1 MDAAAEARRFLLE
14 DTAQLNALDKRVVIK
29 AQKIY
34 KIQLEKIFSQ
44 CDILFSGLL
53 FAEWISGILLAMLWS
68 PRVWRGSV
76 SDTHLHVYLALWL
89 GLAIISLP
97 MLLTI
102 KKQGSVLTRH
112 VIAISQMIMTSFIIH
127 LSGGR
132 IETHFLVFASLAF
145 LSFYR
150 DWRVLVSASIIVLID
165 HIFRGA
171 YFPMSIYGVSSP
183 QTWRFLEHGFWV
195 FFGDIFFINWCLTT
209 RKEMWEMSKK
219 HALLE
224 NTNEIIE
231 SQVAARTA
239 EAKAEKER
247 FQILCAF
254 APVTIFETDQTGD
267 WTYVGQRWS
276 ELSGLP
282 PEAALGTGWQNLVH
296 VEEKS
301 VVLQSWAESI
311 QQGISWEC
319 EFRIRD
325 IDGQLKWVRGEAV
338 QCRTDLESSAIFIGS
353 IMDITDHKLSENTNR
368 RAVLIAQK
376 EDFLATLSHD
386 LKNPIIGTNRILEL
400 ILNGRMGPISRD
412 LTTIMH
418 KLKESNTS
426 LLQMI
431 QNLIAIYRYDT
442 GAEYLNF
449 EQVDLVQHA
458 RSAIAEITILANE
471 KEVQLHFEAD
481 NSLDRKYSVV
491 ADENSLKRL
500 FSNLLDNAL
509 KFTPSQ
515 GKITVTLSGTEHT
528 LNVDVINTGSF
539 IPEESR
545 KRLFNRFYQGEEGKS
560 YVPGTG
566 LGLYIC
572 SQIVQAHHADISCV
586 SVPENGG
593 ETRFRVSFETE
604 KQTSSSN
611 LEQLG
616 VQSSTQHDKVHYG
629 A

>member
-1 MDAAAEARRFLLE
+1 MSAAGKAKNFMQE

-34 KIQLEKIFSQ
+34 KIQLEKIFGQ

-53 FAEWISGILLAMLWS
+53 FAEWISGVLLAMIWS
-68 PRVWRGSV
+68 PRVWKGSV

-97 MLLTI
+97 LFLTL
-102 KKQGSVLTRH
+102 KKQGSALTRH
-112 VIAISQMIMTSFIIH
+112 VIAISQMIMTAFIIH

-145 LSFYR
+145 ISFYR
-150 DWRVLVSASIIVLID
+150 DWKVLVSASIVVLID
-165 HIFRGA
+165 HVFRGA
-171 YFPMSIYGVSSP
+171 YFPMSIYGETSP
-183 QTWRFLEHGFWV
+183 QTWRFIEHGFWV

-254 APVTIFETDQTGD
+254 APVTIFETDQLGN

-276 ELSGLP
+276 ELTGLA
-282 PEAALGTGWQNLVH
+282 PEAALQTGWQNLIH

-301 VVLQSWAESI
+301 GVLESWAKCIRKETN
-311 QQGISWEC
+311 WEC

-325 IDGQLKWVRGEAV
+325 IDGHLKWVRGEAAP
-338 QCRTDLESSAIFIGS
+338 CRTDLKSEAIFIGS
-353 IMDITDHKLSENTNR
+353 IMDISDHKLSENTNR

-400 ILNGRMGPISRD
+400 ILNGRMGPISSD

-418 KLKESNTS
+418 KLKESNNS

-449 EQVDLVQHA
+449 ELVDLVHYA
-458 RSAIAEITILANE
+458 RLAIADITLLANDKGVE
-471 KEVQLHFEAD
+471 LSFEVD
-481 NSLDRKYSVV
+481 NSLEENYCVV
-491 ADENSLKRL
+491 ADKNSLVRL

-515 GKITVTLSGTEHT
+515 GKITMALSGTEHT
-528 LNVDVINTGSF
+528 LHVEVINTGSF
-539 IPEESR
+539 IPEESQ
-545 KRLFNRFYQGEEGKS
+545 KRLFNRFFQGEEGKR

-586 SVPENGG
+586 SVPDNGG

-604 KQTSSSN
+604 KQTSSGS

-616 VQSSTQHDKVHYG
+616 VQPSTQHDKVHYS